1 MRVLQKIYRPTL
13 EFENAAYSR
22 GFSKIAGIDEAG
34 RGPLAGPVV
43 VAAVI
48 LGKNWNAEFQLN
60 DSKQLSAKKRQEL
73 FDLICAES
81 SAFKIVSV
89 SPQEIDRLNILQAT
103 MVGMQRCSAEIEPV
117 PDYLLVDGNRYP
129 VTNIQGQAVVKET
142 VFPKVLPRLQFWQK
156 CRGTGRWL
164 NLGKSI
170 LNGVLS
176 VTWDIPPGST
186 GKQLLS
192 TDCLQYTGVL
202 SGSNRYRR
210 VCFDKGTAAH
220 RKDRRTDCL

>member
-1 MRVLQKIYRPTL
+1 MCVLQKILSPTL
-13 EFENAAYSR
+13 ELENAAYSR

-48 LGKNWNAEFQLN
+48 LGRNWNTEFELN
-60 DSKQLSAKKRQEL
+60 DSKQLPAKKRQEL

-103 MVGMQRCSAEIEPV
+103 MVGMQRCSDEIDPS

-129 VTNIQGQAVVKET
+129 VTNIQGQAVVKGDC
-142 VFPKVLPRLQFWQK
+142 LS
-156 CRGTGRWL
+156 
-164 NLGKSI
+164 KSI
-170 LNGVLS
+170 AAASIIAKVARDRKMVEFGKEYPQWGFERHKGYPTSEHREAIAKYGLS
-176 VTWDIPPGST
+176 PIHRRSFGQKTEQMS
-186 GKQLLS
+186 LL
-192 TDCLQYTGVL
+192 
-202 SGSNRYRR
+202 
-210 VCFDKGTAAH
+210 
-220 RKDRRTDCL
+220 

>member
-1 MRVLQKIYRPTL
+1 MRVLQKIRPTL

-48 LGKNWNAEFQLN
+48 LGKNWNTEFELN
-60 DSKQLSAKKRQEL
+60 DSKQLPAKKRQEL

-103 MVGMQRCSAEIEPV
+103 MVGMQRCSAEIEPA

-129 VTNIQGQAVVKET
+129 VTSIQGQAVVKGDC
-142 VFPKVLPRLQFWQK
+142 LS
-156 CRGTGRWL
+156 
-164 NLGKSI
+164 KSI
-170 LNGVLS
+170 AAASILAKVTRDRKMVEFGEKYPQWGFERHKGYPTKQHREAIAEHGLS
-176 VTWDIPPGST
+176 PIHRRSFRIKPVQIN
-186 GKQLLS
+186 LL
-192 TDCLQYTGVL
+192 
-202 SGSNRYRR
+202 
-210 VCFDKGTAAH
+210 
-220 RKDRRTDCL
+220 

>member
-1 MRVLQKIYRPTL
+1 MLSPTL
-13 EFENAAYSR
+13 ELENAAYSR

-48 LGKNWNAEFQLN
+48 LGSNWNTEIELN
-60 DSKQLSAKKRQEL
+60 DSKQLTAKKRHEL

-103 MVGMQRCSAEIEPV
+103 MVGMQRCTDEIDPS

-129 VTNIQGQAVVKET
+129 VTNIQGQAVVKGDC
-142 VFPKVLPRLQFWQK
+142 LS
-156 CRGTGRWL
+156 
-164 NLGKSI
+164 KSI
-170 LNGVLS
+170 AAASILAKVARDRKMVEFGKEYPQWGFERHKGYPTSEHREAIAEYGLS
-176 VTWDIPPGST
+176 PIHRRSFGQKTEQMS
-186 GKQLLS
+186 LL
-192 TDCLQYTGVL
+192 
-202 SGSNRYRR
+202 
-210 VCFDKGTAAH
+210 
-220 RKDRRTDCL
+220 